1 MKHNYYHNIGR
12 FIGYYYGVSPVLSK
26 YPEGDAGDYFL
37 NGETCSLWM
46 WDAAS
51 ATWIDT
57 NRVDSGL
64 QQMLTDE
71 EGNSPSD
78 YVPSPSVGIKEAY
91 FYVAENADC
100 DNDEAASPREITF
113 TYFKNGNSSVSV
125 EVRKTSIV
133 ILYWNGDYWETSVV
147 PMNVDLSLYAKDADL
162 QAEKVRATAAEQQLK
177 DGKADKVTDA
187 ANGNLAAF
195 DSSGNLSDSSITAAK
210 VETFISTMPTA
221 TAENEGKI
229 YLYTGTS
236 DSGGTFYP
244 GNKYVCRPYDGGY
257 RWESLNGYVIA
268 PEGISGGGGT
278 SLPDG
283 TVMYPLK
290 TKTIGGVQYKEGT
303 PLIVQN
309 GGWFPWRADST
320 KIITCFDMPTASK
333 ENEGMTYYYI
343 GGNET
348 DSIYSGNEYLCQR
361 IGDTFK
367 WISPSGYIIA
377 KNGIKGGGGTSLPD
391 GTIVVPLKT
400 TTIGSVTYYAGTPLI
415 VQNGGWYPWRGDTAK
430 VAVIWDLPVASSE
443 NEGMTY
449 LSLNFNDTPNPR
461 GFYTSYKSSDGQY
474 SWRKVGLLSEE
485 NFTTAE
491 KEKIASLDSMLE
503 GQKGDL
509 EKQISDE
516 ISRATAAEQANAEA
530 ILVEQNRA
538 TAAEQANAD
547 SIAAE
552 VADRIAAIAALNPQL
567 LRGTLYLSSDSTR
580 IYKDALMT
588 QEYDLKEADGA
599 GVWLVRGSMI
609 VGFLIQGWFQATIY
623 PHNADYML
631 HWKWNAE
638 FSRWEWEDTPKTYAV
653 TPEEKEKWNDAVSRL
668 NDFLTSVDATD
679 TAINKWKELE
689 NFLAGIT
696 DTDTLTGLLY
706 EQETR
711 LNDAIGE
718 ETARATKAEND
729 LQASVTAN
737 TRSIETEVSRAK
749 AVEQQLKD
757 GKADKVTDAAN
768 GNLAAF
774 DSSGNLS
781 DSSITAAKVETFIST
796 MPTAT
801 AENEGKIYLYTG
813 TSDSG
818 GTFYPGNKYVCRPYD
833 GGYRWESLNGYV
845 IAPEGISGG
854 GGTSLP
860 DGTVM
865 YPLKTKTIG
874 GVQYKEGTPL
884 IVQNGGWFPWRADST
899 KIITCFDMP
908 TASKENEGMTYYY
921 IGGNETDSIYS
932 GNEYLCQ
939 RIGDTFKWISPSG
952 YIIAKNGIKG
962 GGGTSL
968 PDGTIVVPLKTTTI
982 GSVTYYAGTPLI
994 VQNGGWYPW
1003 RGDTAKVAV
1012 IWDLPVASSENEGM
1026 TYLSLNFNDT
1036 PNPRG
1041 FYTSYKSSDGQYS
1054 WRKVGLLSE
1063 ENFTTAE
1070 KEKIASLDSMLEG
1083 QKGDLEK
1090 QISDEISRATAAEQ
1104 ANAEAISAETSRA
1117 TAAEQTNA
1125 EAIETEASRAEA
1137 AEEVLRSSINAVSS
1151 SIPSISDMDISE
1163 IDSLGNTSVSGTYII
1178 NDGSKR
1184 GILLF
1189 ENTGNNA
1196 QRQTLYMENT
1206 LKYRTRDAAGWS
1218 EWKVLADLSDGLA
1231 AVATSGSY
1239 NDLNN
1244 LPSLSSVATSGNYE
1258 SLSNKPLQGSISFDA
1273 ADSLCQSYQNGVYI
1287 VTDGGLT
1294 QGLLSFATAGN
1305 GGLMQYLLQDGT
1317 IKSRSGSYM
1326 GGSSPSWNGWQ
1337 TVDFGVSDYND
1348 LSNKPVKFSEE
1359 ITDLNGYTNEG
1370 IFFVKGTNDK
1380 ATNLPIT
1387 NTGETINVAFT
1398 LLVSVSKP
1406 ITMDDG
1412 RLRAIVGQQ
1421 LTLANRIGSENKQ
1434 YLRHA
1439 IVDTINGETT
1449 YTWGV
1454 WREAVTQTMLGNGG
1468 ICTDA
1473 DIDAAID
1480 NGIYS
1485 GVASES
1491 GILPQYS
1498 TFTMVVVNNY
1508 AATAAASVM
1517 GVPSDWRQ
1525 VTQTFIALPLSTSG
1539 EITEG
1544 ATYMRTGIGGST
1556 ITWGELKQVGG
1567 EKNKIFF
1574 IKPGNNAIDFTQDFE
1589 VISFAEVSGTCYWS
1603 ISNVP
1608 TDKTQRIKREIWLGK
1623 ELSIPIY
1630 DLYSD
1635 TVTIDNVQYT
1645 VSGKIRYMAGLN
1657 IQEGAASHTLQPEW
1671 KEIGFPA
1678 ESIPTGGIS
1687 TFELYIDIDVE
1698 AHTIELI
1705 LIPKY

>member
-71 EGNSPSD
+71 EGNSPAD

-91 FYVAENADC
+91 IYVAENADC
-100 DNDEAASPREITF
+100 DEDESASPREITF

-162 QAEKVRATAAEQQLK
+162 QAEKV
-177 DGKADKVTDA
+177 
-187 ANGNLAAF
+187 
-195 DSSGNLSDSSITAAK
+195 
-210 VETFISTMPTA
+210 
-221 TAENEGKI
+221 
-229 YLYTGTS
+229 
-236 DSGGTFYP
+236 
-244 GNKYVCRPYDGGY
+244 
-257 RWESLNGYVIA
+257 
-268 PEGISGGGGT
+268 
-278 SLPDG
+278 
-283 TVMYPLK
+283 
-290 TKTIGGVQYKEGT
+290 
-303 PLIVQN
+303 
-309 GGWFPWRADST
+309 
-320 KIITCFDMPTASK
+320 
-333 ENEGMTYYYI
+333 
-343 GGNET
+343 
-348 DSIYSGNEYLCQR
+348 
-361 IGDTFK
+361 
-367 WISPSGYIIA
+367 
-377 KNGIKGGGGTSLPD
+377 
-391 GTIVVPLKT
+391 
-400 TTIGSVTYYAGTPLI
+400 
-415 VQNGGWYPWRGDTAK
+415 
-430 VAVIWDLPVASSE
+430 
-443 NEGMTY
+443 
-449 LSLNFNDTPNPR
+449 
-461 GFYTSYKSSDGQY
+461 
-474 SWRKVGLLSEE
+474 
-485 NFTTAE
+485 
-491 KEKIASLDSMLE
+491 
-503 GQKGDL
+503 
-509 EKQISDE
+509 
-516 ISRATAAEQANAEA
+516 
-530 ILVEQNRA
+530 RA

-833 GGYRWESLNGYV
+833 GGYRWETLYGYV
-845 IAPEGISGG
+845 IADSIKTAGSGLPTG
-854 GGTSLP
+854 TVLFPINTNTVNDVVYHGGTP
-860 DGTVM
+860 
-865 YPLKTKTIG
+865 Y
-874 GVQYKEGTPL
+874 E
-884 IVQNGGWFPWRADST
+884 F
-899 KIITCFDMP
+899 
-908 TASKENEGMTYYY
+908 TASGWQIWKA
-921 IGGNETDSIYS
+921 
-932 GNEYLCQ
+932 
-939 RIGDTFKWISPSG
+939 DTG
-952 YIIAKNGIKG
+952 
-962 GGGTSL
+962 
-968 PDGTIVVPLKTTTI
+968 
-982 GSVTYYAGTPLI
+982 
-994 VQNGGWYPW
+994 
-1003 RGDTAKVAV
+1003 KVAV
-1012 IWDLPVASSENEGM
+1012 TYTLPTAAEKYSDMLFVSTNPADGTYPPGIYQCTKSGETYIWEKKGVLP
-1026 TYLSLNFNDT
+1026 D
-1036 PNPRG
+1036 
-1041 FYTSYKSSDGQYS
+1041 
-1054 WRKVGLLSE
+1054 
-1063 ENFTTAE
+1063 ENFTAAE
-1070 KEKIASLDSMLEG
+1070 KEKIASIDGLLEEQKISLEG
-1083 QKGDLEK
+1083 Q
-1090 QISDEISRATAAEQ
+1090 IT
-1104 ANAEAISAETSRA
+1104 AETSRA
-1117 TAAEQTNA
+1117 TAAE
-1125 EAIETEASRAEA
+1125 ES
-1137 AEEVLRSSINAVSS
+1137 LRTDISAVSS
-1151 SIPSISDMDISE
+1151 AMPSISDIDIAEMDSF
-1163 IDSLGNTSVSGTYII
+1163 GNTYVSGTYII

-1244 LPSLSSVATSGNYE
+1244 RPSLSSVATSGNYE

-1273 ADSLCQSYQNGVYI
+1273 ADSLCQFYQNGVYI

-1370 IFFVKGTNDK
+1370 IFFVKGTNDN
-1380 ATNLPIT
+1380 AANLPIT

-1406 ITMDDG
+1406 VTMDDG

-1421 LTLANRIGSENKQ
+1421 LTLANRIGSENKL

-1439 IVDTINGETT
+1439 IADTKNGETT

-1473 DIDAAID
+1473 EINAAID

-1508 AATAAASVM
+1508 AATAAASAM
-1517 GVPSDWRQ
+1517 GVPSNWRQ
-1525 VTQTFIALPLSTSG
+1525 VVQTFIALPLSASG

-1671 KEIGFPA
+1671 TEIGFPA
-1678 ESIPTGGIS
+1678 EDIPTGGIS

>member
-1 MKHNYYHNIGR
+1 MNT
-12 FIGYYYGVSPVLSK
+12 
-26 YPEGDAGDYFL
+26 D
-37 NGETCSLWM
+37 SLKN
-46 WDAAS
+46 S
-51 ATWIDT
+51 IDT
-57 NRVDSGL
+57 LRSAVEANTVTPDIVANILDTIRNL
-64 QQMLTDE
+64 IQE
-71 EGNSPSD
+71 ESD
-78 YVPSPSVGIKEAY
+78 KQN
-91 FYVAENADC
+91 EN
-100 DNDEAASPREITF
+100 
-113 TYFKNGNSSVSV
+113 
-125 EVRKTSIV
+125 
-133 ILYWNGDYWETSVV
+133 VV
-147 PMNVDLSLYAKDADL
+147 F
-162 QAEKVRATAAEQQLK
+162 LK
-177 DGKADKVTDA
+177 
-187 ANGNLAAF
+187 
-195 DSSGNLSDSSITAAK
+195 SNLSDF
-210 VETFISTMPTA
+210 V
-221 TAENEGKI
+221 
-229 YLYTGTS
+229 
-236 DSGGTFYP
+236 
-244 GNKYVCRPYDGGY
+244 NK
-257 RWESLNGYVIA
+257 
-268 PEGISGGGGT
+268 
-278 SLPDG
+278 
-283 TVMYPLK
+283 
-290 TKTIGGVQYKEGT
+290 
-303 PLIVQN
+303 
-309 GGWFPWRADST
+309 
-320 KIITCFDMPTASK
+320 
-333 ENEGMTYYYI
+333 
-343 GGNET
+343 
-348 DSIYSGNEYLCQR
+348 
-361 IGDTFK
+361 
-367 WISPSGYIIA
+367 
-377 KNGIKGGGGTSLPD
+377 
-391 GTIVVPLKT
+391 
-400 TTIGSVTYYAGTPLI
+400 
-415 VQNGGWYPWRGDTAK
+415 
-430 VAVIWDLPVASSE
+430 
-443 NEGMTY
+443 
-449 LSLNFNDTPNPR
+449 
-461 GFYTSYKSSDGQY
+461 
-474 SWRKVGLLSEE
+474 
-485 NFTTAE
+485 
-491 KEKIASLDSMLE
+491 
-503 GQKGDL
+503 
-509 EKQISDE
+509 
-516 ISRATAAEQANAEA
+516 
-530 ILVEQNRA
+530 
-538 TAAEQANAD
+538 
-547 SIAAE
+547 
-552 VADRIAAIAALNPQL
+552 
-567 LRGTLYLSSDSTR
+567 
-580 IYKDALMT
+580 
-588 QEYDLKEADGA
+588 
-599 GVWLVRGSMI
+599 
-609 VGFLIQGWFQATIY
+609 
-623 PHNADYML
+623 
-631 HWKWNAE
+631 
-638 FSRWEWEDTPKTYAV
+638 
-653 TPEEKEKWNDAVSRL
+653 L

-813 TSDSG
+813 TSDSS
-818 GTFYPGNKYVCRPYD
+818 GTFYPGNKYICRSYD
-833 GGYRWESLNGYV
+833 DGFRWESLNGYV
-845 IAPEGISGG
+845 IAPEGIS
-854 GGTSLP
+854 
-860 DGTVM
+860 
-865 YPLKTKTIG
+865 
-874 GVQYKEGTPL
+874 
-884 IVQNGGWFPWRADST
+884 
-899 KIITCFDMP
+899 
-908 TASKENEGMTYYY
+908 
-921 IGGNETDSIYS
+921 
-932 GNEYLCQ
+932 
-939 RIGDTFKWISPSG
+939 
-952 YIIAKNGIKG
+952 G

-994 VQNGGWYPW
+994 IQNGGWYPW

-1070 KEKIASLDSMLEG
+1070 KEKIASIGSGEG
-1083 QKGDLEK
+1083 GVGDLSYLET
-1090 QISDEISRATAAEQ
+1090 QLNSEIERAKGAENDLQLSLNAETSRATAAEQ

-1151 SIPSISDMDISE
+1151 AMPSISDIDIAEMDSF
-1163 IDSLGNTSVSGTYII
+1163 GNTSVSGIYII

-1244 LPSLSSVATSGNYE
+1244 RPSLSSVATSGNYE
-1258 SLSNKPLQGSISFDA
+1258 SLSNKPLQGSISLDA
-1273 ADSLCQSYQNGVYI
+1273 ADSLYQSYQNGVYI

-1294 QGLLSFATAGN
+1294 QGLLSFSTAGN

-1406 ITMDDG
+1406 ITMSDG

-1439 IVDTINGETT
+1439 MVDTINGETT

-1473 DIDAAID
+1473 EINAAID

-1508 AATAAASVM
+1508 AATAAASAM

-1567 EKNKIFF
+1567 EDIMLYTPEAN
-1574 IKPGNNAIDFTQDFE
+1574 
-1589 VISFAEVSGTCYWS
+1589 AEVTW
-1603 ISNVP
+1603 
-1608 TDKTQRIKREIWLGK
+1608 
-1623 ELSIPIY
+1623 
-1630 DLYSD
+1630 DLKKYPNFGCPFD
-1635 TVTIDNVQYT
+1635 MDVARTVTI
-1645 VSGKIRYMAGLN
+1645 N
-1657 IQEGAASHTLQPEW
+1657 IKLE
-1671 KEIGFPA
+1671 
-1678 ESIPTGGIS
+1678 ESIPYPYYKKYNLFVNKVSQSSGFKCHIQTEKEFDFKYLCKARISDIPSFENIDKSVTMQDTNISLYDTPCMAIMHVYFTG
-1687 TFELYIDIDVE
+1687 TKYYIYMD
-1698 AHTIELI
+1698 
-1705 LIPKY
+1705 Y

>member
-71 EGNSPSD
+71 AGNSPAD

-100 DNDEAASPREITF
+100 DEDESASPREITF

-162 QAEKVRATAAEQQLK
+162 QAEKV
-177 DGKADKVTDA
+177 
-187 ANGNLAAF
+187 
-195 DSSGNLSDSSITAAK
+195 
-210 VETFISTMPTA
+210 
-221 TAENEGKI
+221 
-229 YLYTGTS
+229 
-236 DSGGTFYP
+236 
-244 GNKYVCRPYDGGY
+244 
-257 RWESLNGYVIA
+257 
-268 PEGISGGGGT
+268 
-278 SLPDG
+278 
-283 TVMYPLK
+283 
-290 TKTIGGVQYKEGT
+290 
-303 PLIVQN
+303 
-309 GGWFPWRADST
+309 
-320 KIITCFDMPTASK
+320 
-333 ENEGMTYYYI
+333 
-343 GGNET
+343 
-348 DSIYSGNEYLCQR
+348 
-361 IGDTFK
+361 
-367 WISPSGYIIA
+367 
-377 KNGIKGGGGTSLPD
+377 
-391 GTIVVPLKT
+391 
-400 TTIGSVTYYAGTPLI
+400 
-415 VQNGGWYPWRGDTAK
+415 
-430 VAVIWDLPVASSE
+430 
-443 NEGMTY
+443 
-449 LSLNFNDTPNPR
+449 
-461 GFYTSYKSSDGQY
+461 
-474 SWRKVGLLSEE
+474 
-485 NFTTAE
+485 
-491 KEKIASLDSMLE
+491 
-503 GQKGDL
+503 
-509 EKQISDE
+509 
-516 ISRATAAEQANAEA
+516 RATAAEQANAEA

-638 FSRWEWEDTPKTYAV
+638 FSRWEWEDTPKTYTV

-679 TAINKWKELE
+679 TAINKWNELE

-813 TSDSG
+813 TSDSS

-884 IVQNGGWFPWRADST
+884 IVQNGGWSPWRADST
-899 KIITCFDMP
+899 KIITCFNMP

-921 IGGNETDSIYS
+921 IGGNETGSIYS

-968 PDGTIVVPLKTTTI
+968 PDGTIVVPLKSSTI
-982 GSVTYYAGTPLI
+982 GGVTYYAGTPLI
-994 VQNGGWYPW
+994 VHNGGWYPW

-1012 IWDLPVASSENEGM
+1012 IWNLPVASSENEGM

-1041 FYTSYKSSDGQYS
+1041 FYTSYKNSDGQYS

-1104 ANAEAISAETSRA
+1104 ANAEAISAEVLRA

-1125 EAIETEASRAEA
+1125 EAISAETSRATA
-1137 AEEVLRSSINAVSS
+1137 AEESLRTDISAVSS
-1151 SIPSISDMDISE
+1151 AMPSISDIDIAEMDSF
-1163 IDSLGNTSVSGTYII
+1163 GNTSVSGTYII

-1244 LPSLSSVATSGNYE
+1244 RPSLSSVATSGNYE

-1294 QGLLSFATAGN
+1294 QGLLSFSTAGN

-1370 IFFVKGTNDK
+1370 IFFVKGTNDN
-1380 ATNLPIT
+1380 AANLPIT

-1421 LTLANRIGSENKQ
+1421 LTLANRIGSENKL

-1439 IVDTINGETT
+1439 IADTKNGETT

-1454 WREAVTQTMLGNGG
+1454 WREVVTQTMLGNGG

-1473 DIDAAID
+1473 EINAAID

-1508 AATAAASVM
+1508 AATAAASAM
-1517 GVPSDWRQ
+1517 GIQSDWRQ
-1525 VTQTFIALPLSTSG
+1525 VTQTFIALPLSTNG
-1539 EITEG
+1539 QITEG

-1657 IQEGAASHTLQPEW
+1657 IQEGAAGHTLQPEW
-1671 KEIGFPA
+1671 TEIGFPA
-1678 ESIPTGGIS
+1678 EDILTGGIS

>member
-100 DNDEAASPREITF
+100 DEDESASPREITY

-162 QAEKVRATAAEQQLK
+162 QAEKV
-177 DGKADKVTDA
+177 
-187 ANGNLAAF
+187 
-195 DSSGNLSDSSITAAK
+195 
-210 VETFISTMPTA
+210 
-221 TAENEGKI
+221 
-229 YLYTGTS
+229 
-236 DSGGTFYP
+236 
-244 GNKYVCRPYDGGY
+244 
-257 RWESLNGYVIA
+257 
-268 PEGISGGGGT
+268 
-278 SLPDG
+278 
-283 TVMYPLK
+283 
-290 TKTIGGVQYKEGT
+290 
-303 PLIVQN
+303 
-309 GGWFPWRADST
+309 
-320 KIITCFDMPTASK
+320 
-333 ENEGMTYYYI
+333 
-343 GGNET
+343 
-348 DSIYSGNEYLCQR
+348 
-361 IGDTFK
+361 
-367 WISPSGYIIA
+367 
-377 KNGIKGGGGTSLPD
+377 
-391 GTIVVPLKT
+391 
-400 TTIGSVTYYAGTPLI
+400 
-415 VQNGGWYPWRGDTAK
+415 
-430 VAVIWDLPVASSE
+430 
-443 NEGMTY
+443 
-449 LSLNFNDTPNPR
+449 
-461 GFYTSYKSSDGQY
+461 
-474 SWRKVGLLSEE
+474 
-485 NFTTAE
+485 
-491 KEKIASLDSMLE
+491 
-503 GQKGDL
+503 
-509 EKQISDE
+509 
-516 ISRATAAEQANAEA
+516 RATAAEQANAEA

-718 ETARATKAEND
+718 ETARATKVEND

-860 DGTVM
+860 DGT
-865 YPLKTKTIG
+865 
-874 GVQYKEGTPL
+874 
-884 IVQNGGWFPWRADST
+884 
-899 KIITCFDMP
+899 
-908 TASKENEGMTYYY
+908 
-921 IGGNETDSIYS
+921 
-932 GNEYLCQ
+932 
-939 RIGDTFKWISPSG
+939 
-952 YIIAKNGIKG
+952 
-962 GGGTSL
+962 
-968 PDGTIVVPLKTTTI
+968 IVVPLKSSTI
-982 GSVTYYAGTPLI
+982 GGVTYYAGTPL
-994 VQNGGWYPW
+994 VVHNGGWYSW

-1012 IWDLPVASSENEGM
+1012 IWNLPVASSENEGM

-1041 FYTSYKSSDGQYS
+1041 FYTSYKNSDGQYS

-1090 QISDEISRATAAEQ
+1090 QISDEISRATAAEE

-1117 TAAEQTNA
+1117 TAAEQANA

-1137 AEEVLRSSINAVSS
+1137 AEEVLRSNINAVSS
-1151 SIPSISDMDISE
+1151 SIPSISDIDIAG
-1163 IDSLGNTSVSGTYII
+1163 IDSFGNTSVSGTYIVS
-1178 NDGSKR
+1178 DGSKR

-1244 LPSLSSVATSGNYE
+1244 RPSLSSVATSGNYE

-1273 ADSLCQSYQNGVYI
+1273 ADSLCQSYQNGAYI

-1294 QGLLSFATAGN
+1294 QGLLSFSTAGN

-1370 IFFVKGTNDK
+1370 IFFVKGTNDN
-1380 ATNLPIT
+1380 AANLPIT

-1468 ICTDA
+1468 VCTDA
-1473 DIDAAID
+1473 EINAAID

-1491 GILPQYS
+1491 GILPAYS

-1508 AATAAASVM
+1508 AATAAASAM
-1517 GVPSDWRQ
+1517 GIQSDWRQ
-1525 VTQTFIALPLSTSG
+1525 VTQTFIALPLSTNG
-1539 EITEG
+1539 QITEG

-1671 KEIGFPA
+1671 TEIGFPA
-1678 ESIPTGGIS
+1678 EDIPTGGIS

>member
-100 DNDEAASPREITF
+100 DEDESASPREITF

-162 QAEKVRATAAEQQLK
+162 QAEKV
-177 DGKADKVTDA
+177 
-187 ANGNLAAF
+187 
-195 DSSGNLSDSSITAAK
+195 
-210 VETFISTMPTA
+210 
-221 TAENEGKI
+221 
-229 YLYTGTS
+229 
-236 DSGGTFYP
+236 
-244 GNKYVCRPYDGGY
+244 
-257 RWESLNGYVIA
+257 
-268 PEGISGGGGT
+268 
-278 SLPDG
+278 
-283 TVMYPLK
+283 
-290 TKTIGGVQYKEGT
+290 
-303 PLIVQN
+303 
-309 GGWFPWRADST
+309 
-320 KIITCFDMPTASK
+320 
-333 ENEGMTYYYI
+333 
-343 GGNET
+343 
-348 DSIYSGNEYLCQR
+348 
-361 IGDTFK
+361 
-367 WISPSGYIIA
+367 
-377 KNGIKGGGGTSLPD
+377 
-391 GTIVVPLKT
+391 
-400 TTIGSVTYYAGTPLI
+400 
-415 VQNGGWYPWRGDTAK
+415 
-430 VAVIWDLPVASSE
+430 
-443 NEGMTY
+443 
-449 LSLNFNDTPNPR
+449 
-461 GFYTSYKSSDGQY
+461 
-474 SWRKVGLLSEE
+474 
-485 NFTTAE
+485 
-491 KEKIASLDSMLE
+491 
-503 GQKGDL
+503 
-509 EKQISDE
+509 
-516 ISRATAAEQANAEA
+516 
-530 ILVEQNRA
+530 RA

-833 GGYRWESLNGYV
+833 GGYRWEPLYGYV
-845 IAPEGISGG
+845 IADSIKTAGSGLPTG
-854 GGTSLP
+854 TVLFPINTNTVNDVVYHGGTP
-860 DGTVM
+860 
-865 YPLKTKTIG
+865 Y
-874 GVQYKEGTPL
+874 E
-884 IVQNGGWFPWRADST
+884 F
-899 KIITCFDMP
+899 
-908 TASKENEGMTYYY
+908 TASGWQIWKA
-921 IGGNETDSIYS
+921 
-932 GNEYLCQ
+932 
-939 RIGDTFKWISPSG
+939 DTG
-952 YIIAKNGIKG
+952 
-962 GGGTSL
+962 
-968 PDGTIVVPLKTTTI
+968 
-982 GSVTYYAGTPLI
+982 
-994 VQNGGWYPW
+994 
-1003 RGDTAKVAV
+1003 KVAV
-1012 IWDLPVASSENEGM
+1012 TYTLPTAAEKYSDMLFVSTNPADGTYPPGIYQCTKSGETYIWEKKGVLPG
-1026 TYLSLNFNDT
+1026 
-1036 PNPRG
+1036 
-1041 FYTSYKSSDGQYS
+1041 
-1054 WRKVGLLSE
+1054 
-1063 ENFTTAE
+1063 ENFTAAE
-1070 KEKIASLDSMLEG
+1070 KEKIASIDGLLEEQKISLEG
-1083 QKGDLEK
+1083 Q
-1090 QISDEISRATAAEQ
+1090 IT
-1104 ANAEAISAETSRA
+1104 AETSRA
-1117 TAAEQTNA
+1117 TAAE
-1125 EAIETEASRAEA
+1125 ES
-1137 AEEVLRSSINAVSS
+1137 LRTDISAVSS
-1151 SIPSISDMDISE
+1151 AMPSISDIDIAE
-1163 IDSLGNTSVSGTYII
+1163 IDSFGNTSVSGTYII

-1244 LPSLSSVATSGNYE
+1244 RPSLSSVATSGNYE

-1326 GGSSPSWNGWQ
+1326 GGSSPLWNGWQ

-1370 IFFVKGTNDK
+1370 IFFVKGTNDN
-1380 ATNLPIT
+1380 AANLPIT

-1406 ITMDDG
+1406 VTMDDG

-1421 LTLANRIGSENKQ
+1421 LTLANRIGSENKL

-1439 IVDTINGETT
+1439 IADTKNGETT

-1454 WREAVTQTMLGNGG
+1454 WREVVTQTMLGNGG

-1473 DIDAAID
+1473 EINAAID

-1556 ITWGELKQVGG
+1556 ITWGELKQVVG

-1671 KEIGFPA
+1671 TEIGFPA
-1678 ESIPTGGIS
+1678 EDIPTGGIS

>member
-71 EGNSPSD
+71 EGNSPAD

-100 DNDEAASPREITF
+100 DEDESASPREITF
-113 TYFKNGNSSVSV
+113 IYFKNGNSSVSV

-162 QAEKVRATAAEQQLK
+162 QAEKV
-177 DGKADKVTDA
+177 
-187 ANGNLAAF
+187 
-195 DSSGNLSDSSITAAK
+195 
-210 VETFISTMPTA
+210 
-221 TAENEGKI
+221 
-229 YLYTGTS
+229 
-236 DSGGTFYP
+236 
-244 GNKYVCRPYDGGY
+244 
-257 RWESLNGYVIA
+257 
-268 PEGISGGGGT
+268 
-278 SLPDG
+278 
-283 TVMYPLK
+283 
-290 TKTIGGVQYKEGT
+290 
-303 PLIVQN
+303 
-309 GGWFPWRADST
+309 
-320 KIITCFDMPTASK
+320 
-333 ENEGMTYYYI
+333 
-343 GGNET
+343 
-348 DSIYSGNEYLCQR
+348 
-361 IGDTFK
+361 
-367 WISPSGYIIA
+367 
-377 KNGIKGGGGTSLPD
+377 
-391 GTIVVPLKT
+391 
-400 TTIGSVTYYAGTPLI
+400 
-415 VQNGGWYPWRGDTAK
+415 
-430 VAVIWDLPVASSE
+430 
-443 NEGMTY
+443 
-449 LSLNFNDTPNPR
+449 
-461 GFYTSYKSSDGQY
+461 
-474 SWRKVGLLSEE
+474 
-485 NFTTAE
+485 
-491 KEKIASLDSMLE
+491 
-503 GQKGDL
+503 
-509 EKQISDE
+509 
-516 ISRATAAEQANAEA
+516 RATAAEQANAEA

-833 GGYRWESLNGYV
+833 GGYRWEPLYGYV
-845 IAPEGISGG
+845 IADSIKTAGSGLPTG
-854 GGTSLP
+854 TVLFPINTNTVNDVVYHGGTP
-860 DGTVM
+860 
-865 YPLKTKTIG
+865 Y
-874 GVQYKEGTPL
+874 E
-884 IVQNGGWFPWRADST
+884 F
-899 KIITCFDMP
+899 
-908 TASKENEGMTYYY
+908 TASGWQIWKA
-921 IGGNETDSIYS
+921 
-932 GNEYLCQ
+932 
-939 RIGDTFKWISPSG
+939 DTG
-952 YIIAKNGIKG
+952 
-962 GGGTSL
+962 
-968 PDGTIVVPLKTTTI
+968 
-982 GSVTYYAGTPLI
+982 
-994 VQNGGWYPW
+994 
-1003 RGDTAKVAV
+1003 KVAV
-1012 IWDLPVASSENEGM
+1012 TYTLPTAAEKYSDMLFVSTNPADGTYPPGIYQCTKSGETYIWEKKGVLP
-1026 TYLSLNFNDT
+1026 D
-1036 PNPRG
+1036 
-1041 FYTSYKSSDGQYS
+1041 
-1054 WRKVGLLSE
+1054 
-1063 ENFTTAE
+1063 ENFTAAE
-1070 KEKIASLDSMLEG
+1070 KEKIASIDGLLEEQKISLEG
-1083 QKGDLEK
+1083 Q
-1090 QISDEISRATAAEQ
+1090 IT
-1104 ANAEAISAETSRA
+1104 AETSRA

-1244 LPSLSSVATSGNYE
+1244 RPSLSSVATSGNYE

-1294 QGLLSFATAGN
+1294 QGLLSFSTAGN

-1370 IFFVKGTNDK
+1370 IFFVKGTNDN
-1380 ATNLPIT
+1380 AANLPIT

-1406 ITMDDG
+1406 VTMDDG

-1421 LTLANRIGSENKQ
+1421 LTLANRIGSENKL

-1439 IVDTINGETT
+1439 IADTKNGETT

-1473 DIDAAID
+1473 EIDAAID

-1508 AATAAASVM
+1508 AATAAASAM

-1645 VSGKIRYMAGLN
+1645 VLGKIRYMAGLN
-1657 IQEGAASHTLQPEW
+1657 IQEGAAGHTLQPEW
-1671 KEIGFPA
+1671 TEIGFPA
-1678 ESIPTGGIS
+1678 EDILTGGIS

>member
-100 DNDEAASPREITF
+100 DEDESASPREITF

-162 QAEKVRATAAEQQLK
+162 QAEKVRATAAEQ
-177 DGKADKVTDA
+177 
-187 ANGNLAAF
+187 
-195 DSSGNLSDSSITAAK
+195 
-210 VETFISTMPTA
+210 
-221 TAENEGKI
+221 
-229 YLYTGTS
+229 
-236 DSGGTFYP
+236 
-244 GNKYVCRPYDGGY
+244 
-257 RWESLNGYVIA
+257 
-268 PEGISGGGGT
+268 
-278 SLPDG
+278 
-283 TVMYPLK
+283 
-290 TKTIGGVQYKEGT
+290 
-303 PLIVQN
+303 
-309 GGWFPWRADST
+309 
-320 KIITCFDMPTASK
+320 
-333 ENEGMTYYYI
+333 
-343 GGNET
+343 
-348 DSIYSGNEYLCQR
+348 
-361 IGDTFK
+361 
-367 WISPSGYIIA
+367 
-377 KNGIKGGGGTSLPD
+377 
-391 GTIVVPLKT
+391 
-400 TTIGSVTYYAGTPLI
+400 
-415 VQNGGWYPWRGDTAK
+415 
-430 VAVIWDLPVASSE
+430 
-443 NEGMTY
+443 
-449 LSLNFNDTPNPR
+449 
-461 GFYTSYKSSDGQY
+461 
-474 SWRKVGLLSEE
+474 
-485 NFTTAE
+485 
-491 KEKIASLDSMLE
+491 
-503 GQKGDL
+503 
-509 EKQISDE
+509 
-516 ISRATAAEQANAEA
+516 ANAEA

-547 SIAAE
+547 SIATE

-860 DGTVM
+860 DGT
-865 YPLKTKTIG
+865 
-874 GVQYKEGTPL
+874 
-884 IVQNGGWFPWRADST
+884 
-899 KIITCFDMP
+899 
-908 TASKENEGMTYYY
+908 
-921 IGGNETDSIYS
+921 
-932 GNEYLCQ
+932 
-939 RIGDTFKWISPSG
+939 
-952 YIIAKNGIKG
+952 
-962 GGGTSL
+962 
-968 PDGTIVVPLKTTTI
+968 IVVPLKSSTI
-982 GSVTYYAGTPLI
+982 GGVTYYAGTPL
-994 VQNGGWYPW
+994 VVHNGGWYSW

-1012 IWDLPVASSENEGM
+1012 IWNLPVASSENEGM

-1041 FYTSYKSSDGQYS
+1041 FYTSYKNSDGQYS

-1090 QISDEISRATAAEQ
+1090 QISDEISRATAAEE

-1117 TAAEQTNA
+1117 TAAEQANA

-1137 AEEVLRSSINAVSS
+1137 AEEVLRSNINAVSS
-1151 SIPSISDMDISE
+1151 SIPSISDIDIAG
-1163 IDSLGNTSVSGTYII
+1163 IDSFGNTSVSGTYIVS
-1178 NDGSKR
+1178 DGSKR

-1244 LPSLSSVATSGNYE
+1244 RPSLSSVATSGNYE

-1273 ADSLCQSYQNGVYI
+1273 ADSLCQSYQNGAYI

-1294 QGLLSFATAGN
+1294 QGLLSFSTAGN

-1370 IFFVKGTNDK
+1370 IFFVKGTNDN
-1380 ATNLPIT
+1380 AANLPIT

-1468 ICTDA
+1468 VCTDA
-1473 DIDAAID
+1473 EINAAID

-1491 GILPQYS
+1491 GILPAYS

-1508 AATAAASVM
+1508 AATAAASAM
-1517 GVPSDWRQ
+1517 GIQSDWRQ
-1525 VTQTFIALPLSTSG
+1525 VTQTFIALPLSTNG
-1539 EITEG
+1539 QITEG

-1671 KEIGFPA
+1671 TEIGFPA
-1678 ESIPTGGIS
+1678 EDIPTGGIS

>member
-71 EGNSPSD
+71 EGNSPAD

-91 FYVAENADC
+91 FYVAENAGC
-100 DNDEAASPREITF
+100 DEDESASPREITF
-113 TYFKNGNSSVSV
+113 IYFKNGNSSVSV

-162 QAEKVRATAAEQQLK
+162 QAEKV
-177 DGKADKVTDA
+177 
-187 ANGNLAAF
+187 
-195 DSSGNLSDSSITAAK
+195 
-210 VETFISTMPTA
+210 
-221 TAENEGKI
+221 
-229 YLYTGTS
+229 
-236 DSGGTFYP
+236 
-244 GNKYVCRPYDGGY
+244 
-257 RWESLNGYVIA
+257 
-268 PEGISGGGGT
+268 
-278 SLPDG
+278 
-283 TVMYPLK
+283 
-290 TKTIGGVQYKEGT
+290 
-303 PLIVQN
+303 
-309 GGWFPWRADST
+309 
-320 KIITCFDMPTASK
+320 
-333 ENEGMTYYYI
+333 
-343 GGNET
+343 
-348 DSIYSGNEYLCQR
+348 
-361 IGDTFK
+361 
-367 WISPSGYIIA
+367 
-377 KNGIKGGGGTSLPD
+377 
-391 GTIVVPLKT
+391 
-400 TTIGSVTYYAGTPLI
+400 
-415 VQNGGWYPWRGDTAK
+415 
-430 VAVIWDLPVASSE
+430 
-443 NEGMTY
+443 
-449 LSLNFNDTPNPR
+449 
-461 GFYTSYKSSDGQY
+461 
-474 SWRKVGLLSEE
+474 
-485 NFTTAE
+485 
-491 KEKIASLDSMLE
+491 
-503 GQKGDL
+503 
-509 EKQISDE
+509 
-516 ISRATAAEQANAEA
+516 RATAAEQANAEA

-801 AENEGKIYLYTG
+801 AENEGKVYLYTG

-833 GGYRWESLNGYV
+833 GGYRWEPLYGYV
-845 IAPEGISGG
+845 IADSIKTAGSGLPTG
-854 GGTSLP
+854 TVLFPINTNTVNDVVYHGGTP
-860 DGTVM
+860 
-865 YPLKTKTIG
+865 Y
-874 GVQYKEGTPL
+874 E
-884 IVQNGGWFPWRADST
+884 F
-899 KIITCFDMP
+899 
-908 TASKENEGMTYYY
+908 TASGWQIWKA
-921 IGGNETDSIYS
+921 
-932 GNEYLCQ
+932 
-939 RIGDTFKWISPSG
+939 DTG
-952 YIIAKNGIKG
+952 
-962 GGGTSL
+962 
-968 PDGTIVVPLKTTTI
+968 
-982 GSVTYYAGTPLI
+982 
-994 VQNGGWYPW
+994 
-1003 RGDTAKVAV
+1003 KVAV
-1012 IWDLPVASSENEGM
+1012 TYTLPTAAEKYSDMLFVSTNPADGTYPPGIYQCTKSGETYIWEKKGVLP
-1026 TYLSLNFNDT
+1026 D
-1036 PNPRG
+1036 
-1041 FYTSYKSSDGQYS
+1041 
-1054 WRKVGLLSE
+1054 
-1063 ENFTTAE
+1063 ENFTAAE
-1070 KEKIASLDSMLEG
+1070 KEKIASIDGLLEEQKISLEG
-1083 QKGDLEK
+1083 Q
-1090 QISDEISRATAAEQ
+1090 IT
-1104 ANAEAISAETSRA
+1104 AETSRA
-1117 TAAEQTNA
+1117 TAAEQANA

-1239 NDLNN
+1239 NDLKNR
-1244 LPSLSSVATSGNYE
+1244 PSLSSVATSGNYE

-1473 DIDAAID
+1473 EINAAID

-1508 AATAAASVM
+1508 AATAAASAM
-1517 GVPSDWRQ
+1517 GVPSNWRQ
-1525 VTQTFIALPLSTSG
+1525 VVQTFIALPLSASG

>member
-100 DNDEAASPREITF
+100 DEDESASPREITF

-125 EVRKTSIV
+125 EVRKTSII

-162 QAEKVRATAAEQQLK
+162 QAEKV
-177 DGKADKVTDA
+177 
-187 ANGNLAAF
+187 
-195 DSSGNLSDSSITAAK
+195 
-210 VETFISTMPTA
+210 
-221 TAENEGKI
+221 
-229 YLYTGTS
+229 
-236 DSGGTFYP
+236 
-244 GNKYVCRPYDGGY
+244 
-257 RWESLNGYVIA
+257 
-268 PEGISGGGGT
+268 
-278 SLPDG
+278 
-283 TVMYPLK
+283 
-290 TKTIGGVQYKEGT
+290 
-303 PLIVQN
+303 
-309 GGWFPWRADST
+309 
-320 KIITCFDMPTASK
+320 
-333 ENEGMTYYYI
+333 
-343 GGNET
+343 
-348 DSIYSGNEYLCQR
+348 
-361 IGDTFK
+361 
-367 WISPSGYIIA
+367 
-377 KNGIKGGGGTSLPD
+377 
-391 GTIVVPLKT
+391 
-400 TTIGSVTYYAGTPLI
+400 
-415 VQNGGWYPWRGDTAK
+415 
-430 VAVIWDLPVASSE
+430 
-443 NEGMTY
+443 
-449 LSLNFNDTPNPR
+449 
-461 GFYTSYKSSDGQY
+461 
-474 SWRKVGLLSEE
+474 
-485 NFTTAE
+485 
-491 KEKIASLDSMLE
+491 
-503 GQKGDL
+503 
-509 EKQISDE
+509 
-516 ISRATAAEQANAEA
+516 RATAAEQANAEA

-623 PHNADYML
+623 PHNAGYML

-833 GGYRWESLNGYV
+833 GGYRWEPLYGYV
-845 IAPEGISGG
+845 IADSIKTAGSGLPTG
-854 GGTSLP
+854 TVLFPINTNTVNDVVYHGGTP
-860 DGTVM
+860 
-865 YPLKTKTIG
+865 Y
-874 GVQYKEGTPL
+874 E
-884 IVQNGGWFPWRADST
+884 F
-899 KIITCFDMP
+899 
-908 TASKENEGMTYYY
+908 TASGWQIWKA
-921 IGGNETDSIYS
+921 
-932 GNEYLCQ
+932 
-939 RIGDTFKWISPSG
+939 DTG
-952 YIIAKNGIKG
+952 
-962 GGGTSL
+962 
-968 PDGTIVVPLKTTTI
+968 
-982 GSVTYYAGTPLI
+982 
-994 VQNGGWYPW
+994 
-1003 RGDTAKVAV
+1003 KVAV
-1012 IWDLPVASSENEGM
+1012 TYTLPTAAEKYSDMLFVSTNPADGTYPPGIYQCTKSGETYIWEKKGVLP
-1026 TYLSLNFNDT
+1026 D
-1036 PNPRG
+1036 
-1041 FYTSYKSSDGQYS
+1041 
-1054 WRKVGLLSE
+1054 
-1063 ENFTTAE
+1063 ENFTAAE
-1070 KEKIASLDSMLEG
+1070 KEKIASIDGLLEEQKISLEG
-1083 QKGDLEK
+1083 Q
-1090 QISDEISRATAAEQ
+1090 IT
-1104 ANAEAISAETSRA
+1104 AETSRA

-1151 SIPSISDMDISE
+1151 SIPSISDMDIAE
-1163 IDSLGNTSVSGTYII
+1163 IDSLGNMATSGTYIVS
-1178 NDGSKR
+1178 DGTKR

-1206 LKYRTRDAAGWS
+1206 LKYRTRDSAGWS

-1244 LPSLSSVATSGNYE
+1244 RPSLSSVATSGNYE

-1294 QGLLSFATAGN
+1294 QGLLSFSTAGN

-1370 IFFVKGTNDK
+1370 IFFVKGTNDN
-1380 ATNLPIT
+1380 AANLPIT

-1406 ITMDDG
+1406 ITLSDSSE
-1412 RLRAIVGQQ
+1412 RSIVGQN

-1439 IVDTINGETT
+1439 ICDKKNGETT
-1449 YTWGV
+1449 YTWSA
-1454 WREAVTQTMLGNGG
+1454 WREVVTQTMLGNGG

-1473 DIDAAID
+1473 EIDAAID

-1508 AATAAASVM
+1508 AATAAASAM
-1517 GVPSDWRQ
+1517 GEPSDWRQ

-1671 KEIGFPA
+1671 TEIGFPA

>member
-100 DNDEAASPREITF
+100 DEDESASPREITF
-113 TYFKNGNSSVSV
+113 IYFKNGNSSVSV

-162 QAEKVRATAAEQQLK
+162 QAEKV
-177 DGKADKVTDA
+177 
-187 ANGNLAAF
+187 
-195 DSSGNLSDSSITAAK
+195 
-210 VETFISTMPTA
+210 
-221 TAENEGKI
+221 
-229 YLYTGTS
+229 
-236 DSGGTFYP
+236 
-244 GNKYVCRPYDGGY
+244 
-257 RWESLNGYVIA
+257 
-268 PEGISGGGGT
+268 
-278 SLPDG
+278 
-283 TVMYPLK
+283 
-290 TKTIGGVQYKEGT
+290 
-303 PLIVQN
+303 
-309 GGWFPWRADST
+309 
-320 KIITCFDMPTASK
+320 
-333 ENEGMTYYYI
+333 
-343 GGNET
+343 
-348 DSIYSGNEYLCQR
+348 
-361 IGDTFK
+361 
-367 WISPSGYIIA
+367 
-377 KNGIKGGGGTSLPD
+377 
-391 GTIVVPLKT
+391 
-400 TTIGSVTYYAGTPLI
+400 
-415 VQNGGWYPWRGDTAK
+415 
-430 VAVIWDLPVASSE
+430 
-443 NEGMTY
+443 
-449 LSLNFNDTPNPR
+449 
-461 GFYTSYKSSDGQY
+461 
-474 SWRKVGLLSEE
+474 
-485 NFTTAE
+485 
-491 KEKIASLDSMLE
+491 
-503 GQKGDL
+503 
-509 EKQISDE
+509 
-516 ISRATAAEQANAEA
+516 RATAAEQANAEA

-845 IAPEGISGG
+845 IAPEGVS
-854 GGTSLP
+854 
-860 DGTVM
+860 
-865 YPLKTKTIG
+865 
-874 GVQYKEGTPL
+874 
-884 IVQNGGWFPWRADST
+884 
-899 KIITCFDMP
+899 
-908 TASKENEGMTYYY
+908 
-921 IGGNETDSIYS
+921 
-932 GNEYLCQ
+932 
-939 RIGDTFKWISPSG
+939 
-952 YIIAKNGIKG
+952 G

-982 GSVTYYAGTPLI
+982 GSATYYAGTPLI

-1003 RGDTAKVAV
+1003 RGDTAKAAV
-1012 IWDLPVASSENEGM
+1012 IWDLPVASADNVGM
-1026 TYLSLNFNDT
+1026 TFLVLNTNDT
-1036 PNPRG
+1036 PYKRG

-1070 KEKIASLDSMLEG
+1070 KEKIASIDGLLEEQKISLEG
-1083 QKGDLEK
+1083 QITAET
-1090 QISDEISRATAAEQ
+1090 SRATAAEQ

-1244 LPSLSSVATSGNYE
+1244 RPSLSSVATSGNYE

-1294 QGLLSFATAGN
+1294 QGLLTFSTAGN

-1370 IFFVKGTNDK
+1370 IFFVKGTNDN
-1380 ATNLPIT
+1380 AANLPIT
-1387 NTGETINVAFT
+1387 NTGETVNVAFT
-1398 LLVSVSKP
+1398 LLVSASKP
-1406 ITMDDG
+1406 ITLSDSSE
-1412 RLRAIVGQQ
+1412 RSIVGQN

-1439 IVDTINGETT
+1439 ICDKKNGETT

-1473 DIDAAID
+1473 EINAAID

>member
-71 EGNSPSD
+71 AGNSPAD

-100 DNDEAASPREITF
+100 DEDESASPREITF

-162 QAEKVRATAAEQQLK
+162 QAEKV
-177 DGKADKVTDA
+177 
-187 ANGNLAAF
+187 
-195 DSSGNLSDSSITAAK
+195 
-210 VETFISTMPTA
+210 
-221 TAENEGKI
+221 
-229 YLYTGTS
+229 
-236 DSGGTFYP
+236 
-244 GNKYVCRPYDGGY
+244 
-257 RWESLNGYVIA
+257 
-268 PEGISGGGGT
+268 
-278 SLPDG
+278 
-283 TVMYPLK
+283 
-290 TKTIGGVQYKEGT
+290 
-303 PLIVQN
+303 
-309 GGWFPWRADST
+309 
-320 KIITCFDMPTASK
+320 
-333 ENEGMTYYYI
+333 
-343 GGNET
+343 
-348 DSIYSGNEYLCQR
+348 
-361 IGDTFK
+361 
-367 WISPSGYIIA
+367 
-377 KNGIKGGGGTSLPD
+377 
-391 GTIVVPLKT
+391 
-400 TTIGSVTYYAGTPLI
+400 
-415 VQNGGWYPWRGDTAK
+415 
-430 VAVIWDLPVASSE
+430 
-443 NEGMTY
+443 
-449 LSLNFNDTPNPR
+449 
-461 GFYTSYKSSDGQY
+461 
-474 SWRKVGLLSEE
+474 
-485 NFTTAE
+485 
-491 KEKIASLDSMLE
+491 
-503 GQKGDL
+503 
-509 EKQISDE
+509 
-516 ISRATAAEQANAEA
+516 RATAAEQANAEA

-638 FSRWEWEDTPKTYAV
+638 FSRWEWEDTPKTYTV

-833 GGYRWESLNGYV
+833 GGYRWEPLYGYV
-845 IAPEGISGG
+845 IADSIKTAGSGLPTG
-854 GGTSLP
+854 TVLFPINTNTVNDVVYHGGTP
-860 DGTVM
+860 
-865 YPLKTKTIG
+865 Y
-874 GVQYKEGTPL
+874 E
-884 IVQNGGWFPWRADST
+884 F
-899 KIITCFDMP
+899 
-908 TASKENEGMTYYY
+908 TASGWQIWKA
-921 IGGNETDSIYS
+921 
-932 GNEYLCQ
+932 
-939 RIGDTFKWISPSG
+939 DTG
-952 YIIAKNGIKG
+952 
-962 GGGTSL
+962 
-968 PDGTIVVPLKTTTI
+968 
-982 GSVTYYAGTPLI
+982 
-994 VQNGGWYPW
+994 
-1003 RGDTAKVAV
+1003 KVAV
-1012 IWDLPVASSENEGM
+1012 TYTLPTAAEKYSDMLFVSTNPADGTYPPGIYQCTKSGETYIWEKKGVLP
-1026 TYLSLNFNDT
+1026 D
-1036 PNPRG
+1036 
-1041 FYTSYKSSDGQYS
+1041 
-1054 WRKVGLLSE
+1054 
-1063 ENFTTAE
+1063 ENFTAAE
-1070 KEKIASLDSMLEG
+1070 KEKIASIDGLLEEQKISLEG
-1083 QKGDLEK
+1083 QITAET
-1090 QISDEISRATAAEQ
+1090 SRATAAEQ

-1151 SIPSISDMDISE
+1151 SIPSISDIDIAEMDSF
-1163 IDSLGNTSVSGTYII
+1163 GNTSVSGTYII

-1370 IFFVKGTNDK
+1370 IFFVKGTNDN
-1380 ATNLPIT
+1380 AANLPIT

-1439 IVDTINGETT
+1439 IVDTKNGETT

-1473 DIDAAID
+1473 EINAAID

-1508 AATAAASVM
+1508 AATAAASAM

>member
-100 DNDEAASPREITF
+100 DEDESASPREITF

-162 QAEKVRATAAEQQLK
+162 QAEKVRATAAEQ
-177 DGKADKVTDA
+177 
-187 ANGNLAAF
+187 
-195 DSSGNLSDSSITAAK
+195 
-210 VETFISTMPTA
+210 
-221 TAENEGKI
+221 
-229 YLYTGTS
+229 
-236 DSGGTFYP
+236 
-244 GNKYVCRPYDGGY
+244 
-257 RWESLNGYVIA
+257 
-268 PEGISGGGGT
+268 
-278 SLPDG
+278 
-283 TVMYPLK
+283 
-290 TKTIGGVQYKEGT
+290 
-303 PLIVQN
+303 
-309 GGWFPWRADST
+309 
-320 KIITCFDMPTASK
+320 
-333 ENEGMTYYYI
+333 
-343 GGNET
+343 
-348 DSIYSGNEYLCQR
+348 
-361 IGDTFK
+361 
-367 WISPSGYIIA
+367 
-377 KNGIKGGGGTSLPD
+377 
-391 GTIVVPLKT
+391 
-400 TTIGSVTYYAGTPLI
+400 
-415 VQNGGWYPWRGDTAK
+415 
-430 VAVIWDLPVASSE
+430 
-443 NEGMTY
+443 
-449 LSLNFNDTPNPR
+449 
-461 GFYTSYKSSDGQY
+461 
-474 SWRKVGLLSEE
+474 
-485 NFTTAE
+485 
-491 KEKIASLDSMLE
+491 
-503 GQKGDL
+503 
-509 EKQISDE
+509 
-516 ISRATAAEQANAEA
+516 ANAEA

-547 SIAAE
+547 RIAAE

-757 GKADKVTDAAN
+757 GKADKVTDADN

-833 GGYRWESLNGYV
+833 GGYRWEPLYGYV
-845 IAPEGISGG
+845 IADSIKTAGSGLPTG
-854 GGTSLP
+854 TVLFPINTNTVNDVVYHGGTP
-860 DGTVM
+860 
-865 YPLKTKTIG
+865 Y
-874 GVQYKEGTPL
+874 E
-884 IVQNGGWFPWRADST
+884 F
-899 KIITCFDMP
+899 
-908 TASKENEGMTYYY
+908 TASGWQIWKA
-921 IGGNETDSIYS
+921 
-932 GNEYLCQ
+932 
-939 RIGDTFKWISPSG
+939 DTG
-952 YIIAKNGIKG
+952 
-962 GGGTSL
+962 
-968 PDGTIVVPLKTTTI
+968 
-982 GSVTYYAGTPLI
+982 
-994 VQNGGWYPW
+994 
-1003 RGDTAKVAV
+1003 KVAV
-1012 IWDLPVASSENEGM
+1012 TYTLPTAAEKYSDMLFVSTNPADGTYPPGIYQCTKSGETYIWEKKGVLP
-1026 TYLSLNFNDT
+1026 D
-1036 PNPRG
+1036 
-1041 FYTSYKSSDGQYS
+1041 
-1054 WRKVGLLSE
+1054 
-1063 ENFTTAE
+1063 ENFTAAE
-1070 KEKIASLDSMLEG
+1070 KEKIASIDGLLEEQKISLEG
-1083 QKGDLEK
+1083 Q
-1090 QISDEISRATAAEQ
+1090 IT
-1104 ANAEAISAETSRA
+1104 AETSRA
-1117 TAAEQTNA
+1117 TAAEQANA

-1137 AEEVLRSSINAVSS
+1137 AEEVLRSNINAVSS

-1244 LPSLSSVATSGNYE
+1244 RPSLSSVATSGNYE

-1294 QGLLSFATAGN
+1294 QGLLSFSTAGN

-1370 IFFVKGTNDK
+1370 IFFVKGTNDN
-1380 ATNLPIT
+1380 AANLPIT

-1406 ITMDDG
+1406 VTMDDG

-1421 LTLANRIGSENKQ
+1421 LTLANRIGSENKL

-1439 IVDTINGETT
+1439 IADTKNGETT

-1468 ICTDA
+1468 VCTDA
-1473 DIDAAID
+1473 EINAAID

-1508 AATAAASVM
+1508 AATAAASAM

-1657 IQEGAASHTLQPEW
+1657 IQEGAAGHTLQPEW
-1671 KEIGFPA
+1671 TEIGFPA
-1678 ESIPTGGIS
+1678 EDILTGGIS

>member
-100 DNDEAASPREITF
+100 DEDESASPREITF

-162 QAEKVRATAAEQQLK
+162 QAEKVRATAAEQ
-177 DGKADKVTDA
+177 
-187 ANGNLAAF
+187 
-195 DSSGNLSDSSITAAK
+195 
-210 VETFISTMPTA
+210 
-221 TAENEGKI
+221 
-229 YLYTGTS
+229 
-236 DSGGTFYP
+236 
-244 GNKYVCRPYDGGY
+244 
-257 RWESLNGYVIA
+257 
-268 PEGISGGGGT
+268 
-278 SLPDG
+278 
-283 TVMYPLK
+283 
-290 TKTIGGVQYKEGT
+290 
-303 PLIVQN
+303 
-309 GGWFPWRADST
+309 
-320 KIITCFDMPTASK
+320 
-333 ENEGMTYYYI
+333 
-343 GGNET
+343 
-348 DSIYSGNEYLCQR
+348 
-361 IGDTFK
+361 
-367 WISPSGYIIA
+367 
-377 KNGIKGGGGTSLPD
+377 
-391 GTIVVPLKT
+391 
-400 TTIGSVTYYAGTPLI
+400 
-415 VQNGGWYPWRGDTAK
+415 
-430 VAVIWDLPVASSE
+430 
-443 NEGMTY
+443 
-449 LSLNFNDTPNPR
+449 
-461 GFYTSYKSSDGQY
+461 
-474 SWRKVGLLSEE
+474 
-485 NFTTAE
+485 
-491 KEKIASLDSMLE
+491 
-503 GQKGDL
+503 
-509 EKQISDE
+509 
-516 ISRATAAEQANAEA
+516 ANAEA

-547 SIAAE
+547 RIAAE

-833 GGYRWESLNGYV
+833 GGYRWEPLYGYV
-845 IAPEGISGG
+845 IADSIKTAGSGLPTG
-854 GGTSLP
+854 TVLFPINTNTVNDVVYHGGTP
-860 DGTVM
+860 
-865 YPLKTKTIG
+865 Y
-874 GVQYKEGTPL
+874 E
-884 IVQNGGWFPWRADST
+884 F
-899 KIITCFDMP
+899 
-908 TASKENEGMTYYY
+908 TASGWQIWKA
-921 IGGNETDSIYS
+921 
-932 GNEYLCQ
+932 
-939 RIGDTFKWISPSG
+939 DTG
-952 YIIAKNGIKG
+952 
-962 GGGTSL
+962 
-968 PDGTIVVPLKTTTI
+968 
-982 GSVTYYAGTPLI
+982 
-994 VQNGGWYPW
+994 
-1003 RGDTAKVAV
+1003 KVAV
-1012 IWDLPVASSENEGM
+1012 TYTLPTAAEKYSDMLFVSTNPADGTYPPGIYQCTKSGETYIWEKKGVLP
-1026 TYLSLNFNDT
+1026 D
-1036 PNPRG
+1036 
-1041 FYTSYKSSDGQYS
+1041 
-1054 WRKVGLLSE
+1054 
-1063 ENFTTAE
+1063 ENFTAAE
-1070 KEKIASLDSMLEG
+1070 KEKIASIDGLLEEQKISLEG
-1083 QKGDLEK
+1083 Q
-1090 QISDEISRATAAEQ
+1090 IT
-1104 ANAEAISAETSRA
+1104 AETSRA
-1117 TAAEQTNA
+1117 TAAE
-1125 EAIETEASRAEA
+1125 ES
-1137 AEEVLRSSINAVSS
+1137 LRTDISAVSS

-1163 IDSLGNTSVSGTYII
+1163 IDSLGNTSVSGTYIVS
-1178 NDGSKR
+1178 DGSKR

-1244 LPSLSSVATSGNYE
+1244 RPSLSSVATSGNYE

-1294 QGLLSFATAGN
+1294 QGLLSFSTAGN

-1370 IFFVKGTNDK
+1370 IFFVKGTNDN
-1380 ATNLPIT
+1380 AANLPIT

-1449 YTWGV
+1449 YTWGAWKEV
-1454 WREAVTQTMLGNGG
+1454 VTQTLLGSGG

-1473 DIDAAID
+1473 EIDAAID

-1491 GILPQYS
+1491 GILPAYS

-1508 AATAAASVM
+1508 AATAAASAM
-1517 GVPSDWRQ
+1517 GIQSDWRQ
-1525 VTQTFIALPLSTSG
+1525 VTQTFIALPLSTNG
-1539 EITEG
+1539 QITEG

-1671 KEIGFPA
+1671 TEIGFPA
-1678 ESIPTGGIS
+1678 EDIPTGGIS

>member
-1 MKHNYYHNIGR
+1 MITDRLNLSRNL
-12 FIGYYYGVSPVLSK
+12 GYYYGVGPVLALF
-26 YPEGDAGDYFL
+26 PQPHAGDWFL
-37 NGETCSLWM
+37 NGETLSVWM
-46 WDAAS
+46 WD
-51 ATWIDT
+51 TVNRVWIDT
-57 NRVDSGL
+57 NRVDTGL
-64 QQMLTDE
+64 QRMLTDE
-71 EGNSPSD
+71 EGNSPAD

-100 DNDEAASPREITF
+100 DEDESASPREITF
-113 TYFKNGNSSVSV
+113 IYFKNGNSSVSV

-162 QAEKVRATAAEQQLK
+162 QAERE
-177 DGKADKVTDA
+177 
-187 ANGNLAAF
+187 
-195 DSSGNLSDSSITAAK
+195 
-210 VETFISTMPTA
+210 
-221 TAENEGKI
+221 
-229 YLYTGTS
+229 
-236 DSGGTFYP
+236 
-244 GNKYVCRPYDGGY
+244 
-257 RWESLNGYVIA
+257 
-268 PEGISGGGGT
+268 
-278 SLPDG
+278 
-283 TVMYPLK
+283 
-290 TKTIGGVQYKEGT
+290 
-303 PLIVQN
+303 
-309 GGWFPWRADST
+309 
-320 KIITCFDMPTASK
+320 
-333 ENEGMTYYYI
+333 
-343 GGNET
+343 
-348 DSIYSGNEYLCQR
+348 
-361 IGDTFK
+361 
-367 WISPSGYIIA
+367 
-377 KNGIKGGGGTSLPD
+377 
-391 GTIVVPLKT
+391 
-400 TTIGSVTYYAGTPLI
+400 
-415 VQNGGWYPWRGDTAK
+415 
-430 VAVIWDLPVASSE
+430 
-443 NEGMTY
+443 
-449 LSLNFNDTPNPR
+449 
-461 GFYTSYKSSDGQY
+461 
-474 SWRKVGLLSEE
+474 
-485 NFTTAE
+485 
-491 KEKIASLDSMLE
+491 
-503 GQKGDL
+503 
-509 EKQISDE
+509 
-516 ISRATAAEQANAEA
+516 RATAAEQANAEA
-530 ILVEQNRA
+530 ILAEQNRA

-547 SIAAE
+547 RIAAE

-623 PHNADYML
+623 PHNAGYML

-833 GGYRWESLNGYV
+833 GGYRWEPLYGYV
-845 IAPEGISGG
+845 IADSIKTAGSGLPTG
-854 GGTSLP
+854 TVLFPINTNTVNDVVYHGGTP
-860 DGTVM
+860 
-865 YPLKTKTIG
+865 Y
-874 GVQYKEGTPL
+874 E
-884 IVQNGGWFPWRADST
+884 F
-899 KIITCFDMP
+899 
-908 TASKENEGMTYYY
+908 TASGWQIWKA
-921 IGGNETDSIYS
+921 
-932 GNEYLCQ
+932 
-939 RIGDTFKWISPSG
+939 DTG
-952 YIIAKNGIKG
+952 
-962 GGGTSL
+962 
-968 PDGTIVVPLKTTTI
+968 
-982 GSVTYYAGTPLI
+982 
-994 VQNGGWYPW
+994 
-1003 RGDTAKVAV
+1003 KVAV
-1012 IWDLPVASSENEGM
+1012 TYTLPTAAEKYSDMLFVSTNPADGTYPPGIYQCTKSGETYIWEKKGVLP
-1026 TYLSLNFNDT
+1026 D
-1036 PNPRG
+1036 
-1041 FYTSYKSSDGQYS
+1041 
-1054 WRKVGLLSE
+1054 
-1063 ENFTTAE
+1063 ENFTAAE
-1070 KEKIASLDSMLEG
+1070 KEKIASIDGLLEEQKISLEG
-1083 QKGDLEK
+1083 Q
-1090 QISDEISRATAAEQ
+1090 IT
-1104 ANAEAISAETSRA
+1104 AETSRA

-1184 GILLF
+1184 AILLY

-1244 LPSLSSVATSGNYE
+1244 RPSLSSVATSGNYE

-1294 QGLLSFATAGN
+1294 QGLLSFSTAGN

-1370 IFFVKGTNDK
+1370 IFFVKGTNDN
-1380 ATNLPIT
+1380 AANLPIT

-1406 ITMDDG
+1406 VTMDDG

-1421 LTLANRIGSENKQ
+1421 LTLANRIGSENKL

-1439 IVDTINGETT
+1439 IADTKNGETT

-1473 DIDAAID
+1473 EINAAID

-1508 AATAAASVM
+1508 AATAAASAM
-1517 GVPSDWRQ
+1517 GVPSNWRQ
-1525 VTQTFIALPLSTSG
+1525 VVQTFIALPLSASG

>member
-71 EGNSPSD
+71 EGNSPAD

-100 DNDEAASPREITF
+100 DEDESASPREITF

-162 QAEKVRATAAEQQLK
+162 QAEKV
-177 DGKADKVTDA
+177 
-187 ANGNLAAF
+187 
-195 DSSGNLSDSSITAAK
+195 
-210 VETFISTMPTA
+210 
-221 TAENEGKI
+221 
-229 YLYTGTS
+229 
-236 DSGGTFYP
+236 
-244 GNKYVCRPYDGGY
+244 
-257 RWESLNGYVIA
+257 
-268 PEGISGGGGT
+268 
-278 SLPDG
+278 
-283 TVMYPLK
+283 
-290 TKTIGGVQYKEGT
+290 
-303 PLIVQN
+303 
-309 GGWFPWRADST
+309 
-320 KIITCFDMPTASK
+320 
-333 ENEGMTYYYI
+333 
-343 GGNET
+343 
-348 DSIYSGNEYLCQR
+348 
-361 IGDTFK
+361 
-367 WISPSGYIIA
+367 
-377 KNGIKGGGGTSLPD
+377 
-391 GTIVVPLKT
+391 
-400 TTIGSVTYYAGTPLI
+400 
-415 VQNGGWYPWRGDTAK
+415 
-430 VAVIWDLPVASSE
+430 
-443 NEGMTY
+443 
-449 LSLNFNDTPNPR
+449 
-461 GFYTSYKSSDGQY
+461 
-474 SWRKVGLLSEE
+474 
-485 NFTTAE
+485 
-491 KEKIASLDSMLE
+491 
-503 GQKGDL
+503 
-509 EKQISDE
+509 
-516 ISRATAAEQANAEA
+516 RATAAEQANAEA

-638 FSRWEWEDTPKTYAV
+638 FSRWEWEDTPKTYTV

-706 EQETR
+706 ELETR

-801 AENEGKIYLYTG
+801 AENEGKVYLYTG

-833 GGYRWESLNGYV
+833 GGYRWEPLYGYV
-845 IAPEGISGG
+845 IADSIKTAGSGLPTG
-854 GGTSLP
+854 TVLFPINTNTVNDVVYHGGTP
-860 DGTVM
+860 
-865 YPLKTKTIG
+865 Y
-874 GVQYKEGTPL
+874 E
-884 IVQNGGWFPWRADST
+884 F
-899 KIITCFDMP
+899 
-908 TASKENEGMTYYY
+908 TASGWQIWKA
-921 IGGNETDSIYS
+921 
-932 GNEYLCQ
+932 
-939 RIGDTFKWISPSG
+939 DTG
-952 YIIAKNGIKG
+952 
-962 GGGTSL
+962 
-968 PDGTIVVPLKTTTI
+968 
-982 GSVTYYAGTPLI
+982 
-994 VQNGGWYPW
+994 
-1003 RGDTAKVAV
+1003 KVAV
-1012 IWDLPVASSENEGM
+1012 TYTLPTAAEKYSDMLFVSTNPADGTYPPGIYQCTKSGETYIWEKKGVLP
-1026 TYLSLNFNDT
+1026 D
-1036 PNPRG
+1036 
-1041 FYTSYKSSDGQYS
+1041 
-1054 WRKVGLLSE
+1054 
-1063 ENFTTAE
+1063 ENFTAAE
-1070 KEKIASLDSMLEG
+1070 KEKIASIDGLLEEQKISLEG
-1083 QKGDLEK
+1083 Q
-1090 QISDEISRATAAEQ
+1090 IT
-1104 ANAEAISAETSRA
+1104 AETSRA
-1117 TAAEQTNA
+1117 TAAEQANA

-1239 NDLNN
+1239 NDLKNR
-1244 LPSLSSVATSGNYE
+1244 PSLSSVATSGNYE

-1473 DIDAAID
+1473 EINAAID

-1589 VISFAEVSGTCYWS
+1589 VISFAKVSGTCYWS

-1678 ESIPTGGIS
+1678 EDILTGGIS